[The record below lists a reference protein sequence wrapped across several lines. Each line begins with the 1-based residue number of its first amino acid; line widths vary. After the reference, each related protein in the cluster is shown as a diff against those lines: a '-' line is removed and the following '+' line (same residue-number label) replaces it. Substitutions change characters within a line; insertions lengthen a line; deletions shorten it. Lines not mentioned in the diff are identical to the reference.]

1 MSRAIKLTGVERFCL
16 DAYIVNRD
24 ADTAYRL
31 SRPTPP
37 TTTKPD
43 ILHRMALRWLRGDAV
58 RDYLRRRS
66 AANSVG
72 GFGAADGAG
81 NRSDADIIR
90 DLNGLLNQTDDP
102 KLKAQML
109 LQLAQLK
116 GMTRRPERTMPEE
129 THVNYYLPA
138 RCEVECPLYVGFG
151 KYLKENGLKPASDTQ
166 AKMIEAYS
174 RLAYRSQLEKARG
187 AGRGAET
194 V

>member
-1 MSRAIKLTGVERFCL
+1 MESSRFRLTDVERFCL
-16 DAYIVNRD
+16 DGYIVNRD
-24 ADTAYRL
+24 GDTAYKL

-37 TTTKPD
+37 TTDRPD

-109 LQLAQLK
+109 VQLAQLK
-116 GMTRRPERTMPEE
+116 GMTRRPEKQEAE
-129 THVNYYLPA
+129 NHVSYYLPV
-138 RCEVECPLYVGFG
+138 RCTEECPLFIGFG
-151 KYLKENGLKPASDTQ
+151 KYLKENGLTPTSDTQ
-166 AKMIEAYS
+166 ADMIEAY
-174 RLAYRSQLEKARG
+174 ARAEQARQAREAG
-187 AGRGAET
+187 ALKK
-194 V
+194 